1 MADHV
6 SQLKRVPLFANI
18 SEAHLQRIAN
28 SAHERRYDPGAAIVS
43 AGETGQGFYL
53 IVQGRADV
61 QRGGR
66 TVRSLGP
73 GEYFGEL
80 ALLRDAPRSATVI
93 AREPTTCLAL
103 TRWDFKGILDANP
116 ELALHLLDTVAQRV
130 REDETA
136 R

>member
-6 SQLKRVPLFANI
+6 HQLKRVSLFADL
-18 SEAHLQRIAN
+18 SDAYLERIAN
-28 SAHERRYDPGAAIVS
+28 GVRERRYEAGQEIVS
-43 AGETGQGFYL
+43 AGTPGHGFFL
-53 IVQGRADV
+53 ITQGRVEV

-66 TVRSLGP
+66 SVRTLGP
-73 GEYFGEL
+73 GDYFGEL

-103 TRWDFKGILDANP
+103 TRWDFKGILDAQP
-116 ELALHLLDTVAQRV
+116 SLAVHLLETVAQRV
-130 REDETA
+130 HDDEAA